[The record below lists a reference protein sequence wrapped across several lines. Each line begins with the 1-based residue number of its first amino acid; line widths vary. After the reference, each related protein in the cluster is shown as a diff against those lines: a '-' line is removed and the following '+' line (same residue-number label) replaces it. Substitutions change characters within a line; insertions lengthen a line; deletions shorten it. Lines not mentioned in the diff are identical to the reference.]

1 MRLTLYLLINTVNTY
16 VGLPF
21 AETDLGSEDVY
32 EIISSPHTPIAF
44 AITWTEKNPIPYRK
58 DRKIF

>member
-1 MRLTLYLLINTVNTY
+1 MRYPIYLYVITVNTY

-44 AITWTEKNPIPYRK
+44 AITWTEKNP
-58 DRKIF
+58 